1 MMKERKKHIG
11 HEQLKAAIR
20 KFEASGGIIRKLP
33 EQKSFSNQ
41 GVGVRIPVGGTIDPL
56 AQ

>member
-1 MMKERKKHIG
+1 MKERKKYIS

-33 EQKSFSNQ
+33 EQKSFNSQ